1 LRFDSFRSKAKRAN
15 QGELTLGANR
25 QQGQSTRS
33 IANRHQ
39 AAPGRVC
46 RTANW
51 LCPRWCARAETRPL
65 SPRWK
70 TYVKAAPPACALAPV
85 LGRCLSPLSVPRV
98 SWRALSAEQPGRL
111 LPAKAAGRTGAQPPG
126 HRAAAPPAA
135 ARCCLDADA
144 ARPLRCRPGAGN
156 DASRDAKDFPWSS
169 DPHARVRGRRWL
181 GSQSWGMYLLAAFIV
196 LLIFVP
202 VYKAY
207 VDPTVY
213 GAKKKKSK
221 MSGESVKKAM
231 KKA

>member
-1 LRFDSFRSKAKRAN
+1 MVREGGDTPSFAPLEDVRKKQHRLPARSLPCSAAVSLLCLCLVSR
-15 QGELTLGANR
+15 GA
-25 QQGQSTRS
+25 
-33 IANRHQ
+33 
-39 AAPGRVC
+39 
-46 RTANW
+46 
-51 LCPRWCARAETRPL
+51 L
-65 SPRWK
+65 SP
-70 TYVKAAPPACALAPV
+70 
-85 LGRCLSPLSVPRV
+85 
-98 SWRALSAEQPGRL
+98 EQPGRL

-156 DASRDAKDFPWSS
+156 DASRDAKDFPRSS